1 MAAILR
7 LPLLLT
13 ALPVRI
19 ASLYIV
25 EFVGITL
32 MGVFHVSS
40 YVHNSNVECV
50 KTVLFHIIALVF
62 GILVRLSGK

>member
-50 KTVLFHIIALVF
+50 KTVFPIIALVS
-62 GILVRLSGK
+62 GILVHLSEK